1 MTAQIR
7 IVDGLVCDTV
17 EKPPRIV
24 GYLFA
29 FPGHGVFAPG
39 GKINLPLTPQ
49 QVSEH
54 NRRLTEAEARA
65 MESHKR
71 IALYL
76 VKTDEGYRVGPWADA
91 KRWPVIRYRLGRHNI
106 AGTRIDVWFKA
117 AGADWWGRNTG
128 GSDIVHCRRLKAL

>member
-1 MTAQIR
+1 MTGQIG
-7 IVDGLVCDTV
+7 ILDGLVCDTD
-17 EKPPRIV
+17 ETPPRIV

-39 GKINLPLTPQ
+39 GKINLALTPQ
-49 QVSEH
+49 QIAEH
-54 NRRLTEAEARA
+54 NRLLTEAEVKA
-65 MESHKR
+65 MEDQTR

-76 VKTDEGYRVGPWADA
+76 VKTDEGYRVGPWTDA
-91 KRWPVIRYRLGRHNI
+91 KRWPVVRYRPGRHNM

-128 GSDIVHCRRLKAL
+128 DSDIVHCRRLTAR